1 MVHGKVNITRM
12 SLRKSQAVG
21 MTLTRMTATAA
32 ICSPLGAYALDILV
46 HLCGGPMARASR

>member
-1 MVHGKVNITRM
+1 
-12 SLRKSQAVG
+12 